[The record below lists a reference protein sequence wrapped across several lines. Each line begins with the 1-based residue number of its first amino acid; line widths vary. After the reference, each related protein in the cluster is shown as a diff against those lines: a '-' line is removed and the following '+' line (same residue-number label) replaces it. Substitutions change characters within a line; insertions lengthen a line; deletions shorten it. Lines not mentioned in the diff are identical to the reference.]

1 MLLSSIRH
9 SWTHVE
15 GNKWRTPYRMAKNG
29 YRIGYTMYAIPCKRC
44 KELCMVQCGKKY
56 GFCSKGCW
64 GIFRKWFRSKNPAWK
79 GGKTVNPVSG
89 YEYTRDPSHPNAGS
103 LGYVPTHRYVMSKHL
118 GRTLRKN
125 EIVHHINHNK
135 RDNRIQNLVILTK
148 HKHNS
153 YHANKFWET
162 HKLIVVP
169 K

>member
-9 SWTHVE
+9 SWKHID
-15 GNKWRTPYRMAKNG
+15 GNKWHTPSHITKNG
-29 YRIGYTMYAIPCKRC
+29 HNVSYTMYVLPCKRC
-44 KELCMVQCGKKY
+44 KKPCMVQAGKKSGY
-56 GFCSKGCW
+56 CSKKCW
-64 GIFRKWFRSKNPAWK
+64 GSHRDWSMKKNPAWK
-79 GGKTVNPVSG
+79 GGVIINPATG
-89 YEYTRDPSHPNAGS
+89 YEYTRNPSHPNASS

-118 GRTLRKN
+118 GRSLRKN

-135 RDNRIQNLVILTK
+135 RDNRLCNLVILSK
-148 HKHNS
+148 NRHNS